1 MFSLVKMNEA
11 LALFIASLAV
21 AIVFGFQE
29 LISGNLLYFGIVSL
43 VAVLAMIPHELA
55 HRWSAR
61 RLGCYSR
68 YVLSP
73 IGLILTLATA
83 PLSIVKIIMPGYT
96 LVISRYY
103 DPVINK
109 RIDGVTSFAGPVVN
123 IVSASITYLA
133 LILCLKTLLCPLL
146 LYIFLYWNTA
156 LNAWVAFFNLL
167 PIPPLD
173 GSKIIR
179 WNPVLWIISLVIS
192 LALFIVM
199 TI

>member
-1 MFSLVKMNEA
+1 MFSLVRMNEA
-11 LALFIASLAV
+11 LALFVASLAV
-21 AIVFGFQE
+21 AIVFGFSE
-29 LISGNLLYFGIVSL
+29 LISGNLVSFGIVSL
-43 VAVLAMIPHELA
+43 VAVLAMVPHELA

-73 IGLILTLATA
+73 IGLLLTLATA
-83 PLSIVKIIMPGYT
+83 PFSIKVIMPGYT
-96 LVISRYY
+96 LVISHYY
-103 DPVINK
+103 DPAINK
-109 RIDGVTSFAGPVVN
+109 RIEGVTSFAGPVVN

-133 LILCLKTLLCPLL
+133 FILCLKTLSCPLI
-146 LYIFLYWNTA
+146 LYKFLYWNTA

-179 WNPVLWIISLVIS
+179 WNPILWIISLVIS
-192 LALFIVM
+192 LALLIVM
-199 TI
+199 II

>member
-1 MFSLVKMNEA
+1 MFSLVRMNEA

-29 LISGNLLYFGIVSL
+29 LIRGNLLYFGIVSL
-43 VAVLAMIPHELA
+43 VAVLAMVPHELA

-73 IGLILTLATA
+73 IGLILTLITA
-83 PLSIVKIIMPGYT
+83 PLNIKIIMPGYT

-103 DPVINK
+103 DPAINK
-109 RIDGVTSFAGPVVN
+109 RIEGVTSFAGPVVN

-133 LILCLKTLLCPLL
+133 LILCLKTLLCPQLL
-146 LYIFLYWNTA
+146 FTFLYWNTA

-179 WNPVLWIISLVIS
+179 WNPILWITSLAIS
-192 LALFIVM
+192 LALFIM
-199 TI
+199 MII